1 LEMDVFGIALGGL
14 ERAQKQVE
22 QTATRLARVDT
33 TQPPADTVD
42 LSAEMVSLIEARNTY
57 ETNLNVLKTADQMR
71 GEIVNLLA

>member
-1 LEMDVFGIALGGL
+1 MDVFGIALGGL

>member
-1 LEMDVFGIALGGL
+1 MEMEVFGIALGGL

-57 ETNLNVLKTADQMR
+57 EANLNVLKTADQMR
-71 GEIVNLLA
+71 GGTVNLLA

>member
-1 LEMDVFGIALGGL
+1 MEMDVFGIALGGL

>member
-1 LEMDVFGIALGGL
+1 MGVFGIALGGMD
-14 ERAQKQVE
+14 RAQE
-22 QTATRLARVDT
+22 QLEKTATRLARVDT

-57 ETNLNVLKTADQMR
+57 EANLNVLKTADQMR